1 MARYHYET
9 RRDAERK
16 FPHRVDIPMP
26 ENGLGKQLNDMIDW
40 CGGRFAEWT
49 FHGVTG
55 DRDERGIAID
65 LVRFYFMDE
74 MAAQKFRE
82 RWATP

>member
-26 ENGLGKQLNDMIDW
+26 ENGLGKQLNDISI
-40 CGGRFAEWT
+40 GVVGASRNGRFT
-49 FHGVTG
+49 C
-55 DRDERGIAID
+55 DRRSG
-65 LVRFYFMDE
+65 
-74 MAAQKFRE
+74 
-82 RWATP
+82 